1 MCLFYDIQRSKYY
14 SFSLLF
20 TLYKVHE
27 LHKQGGVIS
36 CHVNKHVSLIS
47 ASTHTFE
54 PYPNQ
59 ELIAIQTATQFI
71 ARIKTPLHA
80 FDCNPKTESKFFFF
94 FHGLAQWCH
103 PSYHYYSGWVQTPKH
118 DYIPQIKWRKLWRFE
133 RQMNLM
139 MLLLPN
145 LKIGTT
151 FMLLKST
158 ISYRGSSGLPCHV
171 ALGFHIKIDQ
181 NLLDI
186 EPRRIKSIHFRFLC
200 LQLYFAGTIGRCR
213 SIIERCWW
221 HCSLCLIPWSS

>member
-1 MCLFYDIQRSKYY
+1 MVNVVCLFYDIQSSKYY

-80 FDCNPKTESKFFFF
+80 FDCNPKTESNFFFF
-94 FHGLAQWCH
+94 FSW
-103 PSYHYYSGWVQTPKH
+103 PSP
-118 DYIPQIKWRKLWRFE
+118 
-133 RQMNLM
+133 M
-139 MLLLPN
+139 MSPIRSLLFWMGPN
-145 LKIGTT
+145 SKT
-151 FMLLKST
+151 
-158 ISYRGSSGLPCHV
+158 
-171 ALGFHIKIDQ
+171 
-181 NLLDI
+181 
-186 EPRRIKSIHFRFLC
+186 
-200 LQLYFAGTIGRCR
+200 
-213 SIIERCWW
+213 
-221 HCSLCLIPWSS
+221 